1 MSADLEAHRPRL
13 RALAYRM
20 LGSMA
25 DAEDVLQDAYL
36 RWHGAQE
43 TIETP
48 GAWLTTT
55 VTRLCLD
62 RLKSAQARRETYIGP
77 WLPEP
82 ISTPDDEVDAES
94 ISIAFLLL
102 LERLSPVERAAY
114 LLHAVFD
121 NDHAEVAKI
130 LGKSE
135 AATRQAF
142 HRAKEHLTAERPR
155 FAASRERHAE
165 LLHAFVAACTGQDT
179 AALTQLLAADVR
191 ALTDGGGH
199 TQAARKVLVGA
210 DPVSRF
216 FVGLV
221 KKGAGGATSVHTV
234 SLNGWPCFVIA
245 MSGTPIAVLGIETD
259 GTSIQT
265 VHVVVSPEKLRA
277 VGPLPS

>member
-1 MSADLEAHRPRL
+1 MSAELERHRPRL

-20 LGSMA
+20 LGSVA
-25 DAEDVLQDAYL
+25 DAEDVLQDAFL
-36 RWHGAQE
+36 RWHGAAE

-62 RLKSAQARRETYIGP
+62 RLKSARARRETYIGP

-82 ISTPDDEVDAES
+82 VATAEDEVDAES

-142 HRAKEHLTAERPR
+142 HRAKEHLAAERPR
-155 FAASRERHAE
+155 FTTSRERHAE
-165 LLHAFVAACTGQDT
+165 LLQAFVAACAGQDA
-179 AALTQLLAADVR
+179 AALSQLLAADVR
-191 ALTDGGGH
+191 ALTDGGGQTH
-199 TQAARKVLVGA
+199 AARKVLVGP
-210 DPVSRF
+210 DHVSRF

-221 KKGAGGATSVHTV
+221 KKGVAGETTVHTM
-234 SLNGWPCFVIA
+234 SLNGAPCFVIA
-245 MSGTPIAVLGIETD
+245 IGGAPFAVLDIETD
-259 GTSIQT
+259 GTLIQT
-265 VHVVVSPEKLRA
+265 IHVVISPAKLRA